1 MIILDLIS
9 RDNHLDKR
17 AFMVLGCVSGLANA
31 MILAV
36 INVAAAYVSNN
47 PERSHTL
54 YFMVEFL
61 LILLVYTL
69 AQRRLLVRATHHVEN
84 AIDHLRRDLVGRIRR
99 CELATIEKIGREQI
113 FSVMSKEMQTIS
125 QSAPTFVIVA
135 QSSVLVVFTALY
147 VAWLSMPAFF
157 IVAVSISIGA
167 VIHLMRR
174 KLIDKKFNYAFEKEN
189 SLLAK
194 LSDLLDG
201 FKEIKLSRARAEEL
215 QIGFRQDSKDATQA
229 RKTVQTLFA
238 NDFVASQTSFYL
250 ALGAIVFLVPMV
262 SHVDP
267 EMITQVTMATLFLI
281 GPISAAVGGL
291 PNFAA
296 ANTAASNLLKLEKA
310 LESGQGETPA
320 TSTTTSTSA
329 SAPLVPIITEF
340 KQIKLEN
347 LYFEHQQA
355 LGERAFEVGPIN
367 LTIEQ
372 GQTIFITGGN
382 GSGKTT
388 FIRLMMGLYPP
399 SRGTMLVDGTVIGV
413 DEIDAYRNLFS
424 AVFSDF
430 HLFKRLYGVSDYSD
444 DEVDEWLEFL
454 EMAHKVHLTDNAF
467 STVEL
472 SGGQRKRLA
481 LLSGVLENRPIYV
494 FDEWAAD
501 QDPHFREKFY
511 REVLP
516 RLKARKQ
523 TVIAITHDD
532 KFFDLADV
540 HMRME
545 DGQLREISR
554 KITKDS

>member
-9 RDNHLDKR
+9 RENRLDKR
-17 AFMVLGCVSGLANA
+17 AFLVLGCISGLANA

-36 INVAAAYVSNN
+36 INVASAYVSNN

-61 LILLVYTL
+61 LVLLIYTM
-69 AQRRLLVRATHHVEN
+69 AQRRLMVRATHYVEN

-99 CELATIEKIGREQI
+99 CELATIEKIGHEQI
-113 FSVMSKEMQTIS
+113 FSVMGKEMQTIS
-125 QSAPTFVIVA
+125 QSAPTFVTVA

-147 VAWLSMPAFF
+147 VAWLSMSAFL
-157 IVAVSISIGA
+157 IVAVSITIGA
-167 VIHLMRR
+167 IIHLMRR
-174 KLIDKKFNYAFEKEN
+174 KLIDEKFYYAYEKEN

-194 LSDLLDG
+194 VSDLLGG
-201 FKEIKLSRARAEEL
+201 FKEIKLSRARAQEL
-215 QIGFRQDSKDATQA
+215 QIGIGQDSKDATQA
-229 RKTVQTLFA
+229 KKTVQSLFST
-238 NDFVASQTSFYL
+238 DFIASQTTFYL
-250 ALGAIVFLVPMV
+250 ALGSIVFLVPMV
-262 SHVDP
+262 SNVDP
-267 EMITQVTMATLFLI
+267 AMITQVTMATLFLI

-296 ANTAASNLLKLEKA
+296 ANTAANNVLMLEKA
-310 LESGQGETPA
+310 LENEQGETA
-320 TSTTTSTSA
+320 ST
-329 SAPLVPIITEF
+329 PLAPIITEF
-340 KQIKLEN
+340 KQIKLEK

-355 LGERAFEVGPIN
+355 PGERAFEVGPIN

-399 SRGTMLVDGTVIGV
+399 SRGTLLVDDTVIGS
-413 DEIDAYRNLFS
+413 DKIDAYRNLFS

-430 HLFKRLYGVSDYSD
+430 HLFKRLYGVSDYSE

-540 HMRME
+540 HMKME
-545 DGQLREISR
+545 DGQLHEISR
-554 KITKDS
+554 KVAKDT

>member
-1 MIILDLIS
+1 
-9 RDNHLDKR
+9 
-17 AFMVLGCVSGLANA
+17 
-31 MILAV
+31 
-36 INVAAAYVSNN
+36 
-47 PERSHTL
+47 
-54 YFMVEFL
+54 
-61 LILLVYTL
+61 
-69 AQRRLLVRATHHVEN
+69 THHVEN

-174 KLIDKKFNYAFEKEN
+174 KLIDQKFQYAFEKEN

-229 RKTVQTLFA
+229 KKSVQTLFA

-296 ANTAASNLLKLEKA
+296 ANTAANNLMKLEKA
-310 LESGQGETPA
+310 LASGQEETP
-320 TSTTTSTSA
+320 TSTTTSA
-329 SAPLVPIITEF
+329 AAPLVPIITEF
-340 KQIKLEN
+340 KQIKLEK
-347 LYFEHQQA
+347 LYFEYQQA
-355 LGERAFEVGPIN
+355 PGERAFEVGPIN

-399 SRGTMLVDGTVIGV
+399 SRWNLLVDGTVIGE
-413 DEIDAYRNLFS
+413 DKIDAYRNLFS

-444 DEVDEWLEFL
+444 DDVDEWLEFL

-467 STVEL
+467 STVDL

-481 LLSGVLENRPIYV
+481 LLSGGLENRPIYV

-540 HMRME
+540 HMKMD

-554 KITKDS
+554 KMAKDT